1 VVGRESEETL
11 DRSMKRALGR
21 ESEEKLDRSMKRVV
35 GRESEETLDRSMK
48 RAVGSKKGE
57 KPRLARLSETF
68 AGDSNQIPTGVSSFS
83 CVGKANT
90 VML

>member
-1 VVGRESEETL
+1 MVGRESEETL

-21 ESEEKLDRSMKRVV
+21 ESDETRGGLDRSMKRV
-35 GRESEETLDRSMK
+35 
-48 RAVGSKKGE
+48 VGSKKGE